1 MRTVSQALPMQLAA
15 AEAWQLLAHSGG
27 APLRVFGEWD
37 GEHFVP
43 LTAWST
49 DAASGAASVWTLAGA
64 RA

>member
-1 MRTVSQALPMQLAA
+1 MQLAA

-37 GEHFVP
+37 GEQFAP
-43 LTAWST
+43 LTAW
-49 DAASGAASVWTLAGA
+49 AAEGGTPVWTLSGA